1 MTAPLVGRIA
11 VEIASH
17 VESMKGILSATNS
30 IA

>member
-1 MTAPLVGRIA
+1 MTAPTVGRIA
-11 VEIASH
+11 VEMASQ